1 MSSSHV
7 ISIRSAPLTLK
18 LLKTS
23 SCDGVSPA
31 TSDKNSNAVSASHV
45 FTSLCVVIGTVE
57 GISCLVL
64 TYNMSTINT
73 PVAHANSF
81 ISFIKGRRSRE
92 ADGGLRFCSC
102 SKMFNLVWAI
112 RSSLSRSLCRYK
124 GQKRNAYIALST
136 LRLYII
142 PRIRP
147 QVLLSTLY
155 ITMMHVYTVI
165 LEHNQLTEH
174 TYRMHECAPSRAP
187 SRAPSQAPAR
197 APSRAPSRT

>member
-1 MSSSHV
+1 LKPKRQNGSLMSSSHV

-73 PVAHANSF
+73 PVAHGKSY
-81 ISFIKGRRSRE
+81 KPV
-92 ADGGLRFCSC
+92 GLSAER
-102 SKMFNLVWAI
+102 VEQIA
-112 RSSLSRSLCRYK
+112 SS
-124 GQKRNAYIALST
+124 
-136 LRLYII
+136 
-142 PRIRP
+142 
-147 QVLLSTLY
+147 
-155 ITMMHVYTVI
+155 
-165 LEHNQLTEH
+165 
-174 TYRMHECAPSRAP
+174 PS
-187 SRAPSQAPAR
+187 
-197 APSRAPSRT
+197 